1 MRAARALSASPS
13 EALPRKERIAK
24 RRDFVRAYEDG
35 TKQFGRFSVVFSCPN
50 GLGHPRI
57 GITATRKI
65 GNAVVRNRARRWVR
79 EVYRRNRGPIGLS
92 EEPFDFVVNIKASAA
107 EAGFDEFARD
117 LVRTIRRAA
126 ELARQA
132 QRRPTS

>member
-1 MRAARALSASPS
+1 MRAARPLSASPS
-13 EALPRKERIAK
+13 ETLPRKERIAK
-24 RRDFVRAYEDG
+24 RRDFVRAYEGG
-35 TKQFGRFSVVFSCPN
+35 TKQFGRFTVVFSFPN

-65 GNAVVRNRARRWVR
+65 GNAVVRNRVRRWVR
-79 EVYRRNRGPIGLS
+79 EVYRRNRGPIGVS
-92 EEPFDFVVNIKASAA
+92 EEPYDFVVNIKASAV

-126 ELARQA
+126 DLARKA
-132 QRRPTS
+132 QGNPQS